1 MRVTRGIAAL
11 SLTAVAVLGL
21 SACTSDS
28 GEKADKPAAGAE
40 ASAPAEEVAEVE
52 SDFDLTKD
60 DFVERVTAAAQAA
73 GTVTMDMSTAGSGV
87 TQTATGVIRYT
98 DGAQDL
104 AMTMEVP
111 GSGTIDFKM
120 VGGVVYMQMPELT
133 GDKYLQIDPNDTSN
147 PLAESFAG
155 MEGQFDPTGTL
166 AGLQDAVVSFEKV
179 GEPQEVGGAL
189 AQEYAVVID
198 SSALSD
204 PAVAEELAAAGTS
217 LPPELTY
224 SYWIDADDQMR
235 RVTTEVAGVSTDV
248 TFSGWGEPVEIVAPT
263 PDQIADMSSLGF

>member
-21 SACTSDS
+21 SACSSDS
-28 GEKADKPAAGAE
+28 GEKADRPAAGAE
-40 ASAPAEEVAEVE
+40 ASAPAEEVAEVG

-73 GTVTMDMSTAGSGV
+73 GTVTMDMTTTGSGV

-111 GSGTIDFKM
+111 GTGTIDFKM
-120 VGGVVYMQMPELT
+120 VGGIVYMQMPQLT
-133 GDKYLQIDPNDTSN
+133 GDKYLQIDPDDTSN
-147 PLAESFAG
+147 PLSQSFAG

-166 AGLQDAVVSFEKV
+166 AGLADAVTSFEKV

-235 RVTTEVAGVSTDV
+235 RVTTEVAGVGTDV
-248 TFSGWGEPVEIVAPT
+248 TFSGWGEPVDITAPT
-263 PDQIADMSSLGF
+263 ADQIADMSSLGF

>member
-1 MRVTRGIAAL
+1 MRVSRGIAAL

-21 SACTSDS
+21 SACSSDS
-28 GEKADKPAAGAE
+28 EKADKPAAGAE
-40 ASAPAEEVAEVE
+40 ASAPAEEVAEVG
-52 SDFDLTKD
+52 SDFDMTKD

-73 GTVTMDMSTAGSGV
+73 GTVTMDMTTTGSGV
-87 TQTATGVIRYT
+87 TQTASGVIRYT

-111 GSGTIDFKM
+111 GAGTIDFKM

-147 PLAESFAG
+147 PLSQSFAG

-166 AGLQDAVVSFEKV
+166 AGLADAVKSFEKV

-189 AQEYAVVID
+189 AQEYVVVVDTAV
-198 SSALSD
+198 LND

-248 TFSGWGEPVEIVAPT
+248 TFSGWGEPVEITAPSA
-263 PDQIADMSSLGF
+263 DQLTDMSSLGF

>member
-1 MRVTRGIAAL
+1 MRVSRGIAAL

-52 SDFDLTKD
+52 SDFDLTQD
-60 DFVERVTAAAQAA
+60 DFIERVTAAAQSA
-73 GTVTMDMSTAGSGV
+73 GTVTMDMTTAAAGV
-87 TQTATGVIRYT
+87 TQTASGQIRYGE
-98 DGAQDL
+98 GAQDI

-111 GSGTIDFKM
+111 GSGTIDFLM

-133 GDKYLQIDPNDTSN
+133 GDQYLQIDPADTSN
-147 PLAESFAG
+147 PLSQAFGG
-155 MEGQFDPTGTL
+155 MEDQFDPTGTL
-166 AGLQDAVVSFEKV
+166 AGLGDAVRSFEKV

-189 AQEYAVVID
+189 AQEYAVVVD
-198 SSALSD
+198 TSVLNDAS
-204 PAVAEELAAAGTS
+204 VAEDLAAAGAT

-224 SYWIDADDQMR
+224 SYWIDADDLMR
-235 RVTTEVAGVSTDV
+235 RVTTEVAGATTEV
-248 TFSGWGEPVEIVAPT
+248 TFSGWGEPVEITAPT
-263 PDQIADMSSLGF
+263 PDQIADMSALGF